1 MMNVDQ
7 KEIEKFSE
15 LSNKW
20 WDASGELWTLH
31 AVNPLRVEFI
41 QRNINL
47 NGKKVLDVGCGG
59 GILSE
64 AMAKAGGDITGLDL
78 SEDVLKAARLHIENQ
93 AIHVN
98 YVCQNIESFAE
109 ENQQQFDV
117 ITCLEMLEHV
127 PEPEAVINACYQ
139 ALKPGGIAFFS
150 TLNRN
155 AKSYLLAIIAAEY
168 VMGMIPKG
176 THQYHRFIKPS
187 ELVQWGQS
195 IGFEPHEI
203 TGIHYNPIIKQFKLG
218 KNVDVNYILAAKK
231 QD

>member
-1 MMNVDQ
+1 MNVDQ

-20 WDASGELWTLH
+20 WDARGELWTLH

-78 SEDVLKAARLHIENQ
+78 SEDVLKAARLHIEDQ

-98 YVCQNIESFAE
+98 YVCQNIESYAE
-109 ENQQQFDV
+109 ENQQRFDV

-187 ELVQWGQS
+187 ELVQWSQS

-218 KNVDVNYILAAKK
+218 KNVDVNYILAVKK
-231 QD
+231 QN